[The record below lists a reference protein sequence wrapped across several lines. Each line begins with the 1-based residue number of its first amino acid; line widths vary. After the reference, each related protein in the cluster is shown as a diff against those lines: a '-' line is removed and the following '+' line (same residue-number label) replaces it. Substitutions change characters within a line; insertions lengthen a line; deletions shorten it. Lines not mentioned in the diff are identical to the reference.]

1 MAEDH
6 AKRAAGQS
14 TKASPNKP
22 NENSPDSA
30 EAGDTPGN
38 RTATGPDEPAPA
50 GGTEQPKNDR
60 RKRGDLHKRL

>member
-1 MAEDH
+1 MAEER
-6 AKRAAGQS
+6 AKRAVGQS
-14 TKASPNKP
+14 AEANPRKL

-60 RKRGDLHKRL
+60 RRRGDLQKRL